1 MILNKN
7 LATVKPAMSKEIRH
21 KLIRS
26 LLTLLIASAALLSF
40 AGSSSVREEEIMT
53 CQAGEIETWPDG
65 NDHPITES
73 SLKFFYSAEHAPTWL
88 DEKTV
93 RSALEDA
100 ATSWSAC
107 GIQMSILR
115 ASLITPK
122 KVIRVQ
128 WNERESRGNV
138 GVSDLTNRVISLAPS
153 TFELIHSK
161 NPSYDARI
169 TLQMTLSHEMG
180 HFLGLEAHSKRCVD
194 VLSYYTYGADGVCF
208 SRDKS
213 QFHSVIEYRSSLPTE
228 CDIERCKRL
237 NQPR

>member
-7 LATVKPAMSKEIRH
+7 LATVKPAISKEIR
-21 KLIRS
+21 
-26 LLTLLIASAALLSF
+26 LTLTQCVFILMIASTSLFSY
-40 AGSSSVREEEIMT
+40 AGSSVREEEITT

-65 NDHPITES
+65 NDHPISER
-73 SLKFFYSAEHAPTWL
+73 SLKFFYAAEHAPAWL
-88 DEKTV
+88 DERTV

-100 ATSWSAC
+100 AASWSAC
-107 GIQMSILR
+107 GIQISILR

-128 WNERESRGNV
+128 WSERESRGNV
-138 GVSDLTNRVISLAPS
+138 GVSDLTNRVLSLAPS

-213 QFHSVIEYRSSLPTE
+213 QFNSVIEYRSSLPTE
-228 CDIERCKRL
+228 CDIQRCKRL